1 MDARAALLIGG
12 GTAVAAS
19 VAIASVLAL
28 TSATALADRAG
39 SPMAD
44 SAIVVPGQPSAAP
57 THSPAAARAE
67 TVPAPEPKD
76 IAVAR
81 NVAPVTTDPTVKSD
95 TSTSVDRS
103 APAGPAKAPAA
114 KSHAPAHRAAEKGAE
129 NAANPRPAAS
139 HRPSRP
145 HDRDGSWSAQQDDAG
160 AAWTRAREQMTD
172 EQQRMLQRWR
182 DDVAE
187 QLRRMKTTADEAMK
201 GSGSGSPRVWT
212 GQQKEQSP
220 RSPDRGD

>member
-28 TSATALADRAG
+28 TSASALADRAG

-76 IAVAR
+76 IAVA
-81 NVAPVTTDPTVKSD
+81 PVKADPTAKSD
-95 TSTSVDRS
+95 ASTSADRS
-103 APAGPAKAPAA
+103 AQTGPAKAPAA
-114 KSHAPAHRAAEKGAE
+114 KSHAPADRAAENGAE
-129 NAANPRPAAS
+129 NAAKPRPATS

-145 HDRDGSWSAQQDDAG
+145 HDRDGSWRAQQDDAG
-160 AAWTRAREQMTD
+160 AAWTRAREQMKD

-182 DDVAE
+182 DEIAE
-187 QLRRMKTTADEAMK
+187 ASCAGRRPPPM
-201 GSGSGSPRVWT
+201 R
-212 GQQKEQSP
+212 
-220 RSPDRGD
+220 R